1 MESDITGVAL
11 PQPLFCKMWEQAPY
25 FSYFIFH
32 AFADRLTELFE
43 LLEANTFMRLDE
55 RLAGLLISRGTL
67 IKTTHSQLAD
77 ELGSVREVISRI
89 L

>member
-1 MESDITGVAL
+1 MLGELPAGLQYSLVTRVAL
-11 PQPLFCKMWEQAPY
+11 PPPMFCKMLEQAPY

-55 RLAGLLISRGTL
+55 RLAGLM
-67 IKTTHSQLAD
+67 
-77 ELGSVREVISRI
+77 
-89 L
+89 